1 VVQQNGLCD
10 TVLLSKLNVKMMLHL
25 LTPFQS
31 LNFFL
36 WNANRPANLYDLELS
51 AFNPVVDRAKRNFKD
66 PANVFFGFQFITSI
80 DYNYT
85 LLYVNCQQFSTK
97 NPPVFIPA
105 GLVVNLE
112 ILSCT
117 SSRI

>member
-1 VVQQNGLCD
+1 METKNLLFRKTS
-10 TVLLSKLNVKMMLHL
+10 TVI
-25 LTPFQS
+25 TPFQS

-36 WNANRPANLYDLELS
+36 LNANRPANLYDLELS
-51 AFNPVVDRAKRNFKD
+51 AFNPVVDRAERNFKD
-66 PANVFFGFQFITSI
+66 PANVFFSFQFITSI

-105 GLVVNLE
+105 GLVTTMADL
-112 ILSCT
+112 LHRRSGQ
-117 SSRI
+117 SRHPL